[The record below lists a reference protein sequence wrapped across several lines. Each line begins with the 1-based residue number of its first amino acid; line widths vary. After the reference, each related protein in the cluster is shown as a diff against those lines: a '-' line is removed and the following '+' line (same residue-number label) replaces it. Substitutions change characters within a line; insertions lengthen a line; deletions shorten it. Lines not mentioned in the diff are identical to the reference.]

1 MEKYIIIREETELLN
16 FVEKL
21 PDLQDGQK
29 YYVSLFAR
37 KKYGYTEG
45 LKSDKSQLKRF
56 TCRKEDILS
65 KLKKLEV
72 ELGLYTSGG
81 IPINQNSLAVY
92 ITPNPRDMHR
102 AGLKTAKEIITMVER
117 GDKIYNPQ
125 AIALNQIQVSGDRKF
140 FDVDVDFLPGRGCSL
155 ERLLT
160 DLQGNINP
168 GAIFGVVVTR
178 GGFHVLVSLEH
189 ISDEYKKSWYNK
201 ISNMS
206 CENYEVT
213 MNGDNMM
220 PIPGC
225 VQSDF
230 VPKFVTYPLID

>member
-1 MEKYIIIREETELLN
+1 MEKYKILKDEVELLR
-16 FVEKL
+16 FVEAL
-21 PDLQDGQK
+21 PALQDGQK
-29 YYVSLFAR
+29 FYVSLFAR

-45 LKSDKSQLKRF
+45 LKNDKSQLKRF

-72 ELGLYTSGG
+72 ELDLYTSGD
-81 IPINQNSLAVY
+81 IPINQNSLVVY

-155 ERLLT
+155 ERLLS

-178 GGFHVLVSLEH
+178 GGFHILLKLED
-189 ISDEYKKSWYNK
+189 ISDEYKKSWYNN
-201 ISNMS
+201 IRSMS

-213 MNGDNMM
+213 MNGDNMI

-230 VPKFVTYPLID
+230 IPKFIAYPCI